1 MYGALRLNGGRWP
14 AGRPSWTT
22 RDGDVSVGWPWGR
35 ATRRLSQ
42 RRGLQCPYDAHRPA
56 ARGLPASIQPS
67 GFPFVHKPSIRPPSG
82 LHPPWMDVSQVG
94 RLGVHTMTGRVP
106 AAPSTRTTT
115 SMRSWTD
122 GTPSKRS
129 RRRGAVSSRLTICHQ
144 VRSASGQDGTT
155 SKLSTTT
162 IARPTS
168 TLLVPAPVRHGEP
181 PIHQNQIQSI
191 HLNPIH
197 PFPRPSSHR
206 PRQLLLLASSW
217 RNS

>member
-1 MYGALRLNGGRWP
+1 MNGGRWP

-67 GFPFVHKPSIRPPSG
+67 GLPFVHKPSIRPPSG

-94 RLGVHTMTGRVP
+94 MLGVHTMTGRVP

-129 RRRGAVSSRLTICHQ
+129 RWRGVVTSRLTICQQ
-144 VRSASGQDGTT
+144 VRPASLHGWT
-155 SKLSTTT
+155 KPKWCTTT
-162 IARPTS
+162 MAQQIS
-168 TLLVPAPVRHGEP
+168 TRLVPAAERHGEPRRQP
-181 PIHQNQIQSI
+181 PIHQNQSI
-191 HLNPIH
+191 HLNPIQPSIH

-217 RNS
+217 RNN